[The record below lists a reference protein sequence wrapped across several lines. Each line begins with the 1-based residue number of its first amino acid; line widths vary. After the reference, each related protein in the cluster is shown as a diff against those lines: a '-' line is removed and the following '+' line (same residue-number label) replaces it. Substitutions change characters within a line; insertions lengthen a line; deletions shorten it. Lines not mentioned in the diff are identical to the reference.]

1 MYEQRSAV
9 IIIPYERSST
19 MTLTLPHYGISV
31 LVVLVALF
39 AVGCAGGGIN
49 PPVGSPQTTDQS
61 SIQNTELSKI
71 NPCSLFTN
79 EEIAAQ
85 VDLTLEPHQREAKR
99 QMGVKH
105 KISSKLEEGMP
116 TVCLFSW
123 RSVDS
128 KGEELYRGEFEVHV
142 ITAQQMVEFPAL
154 KRKQTIASVGDEAFH
169 DGYRAYARVGKVGI
183 DIENFPD
190 TYEGE
195 GRVELLRAA
204 VRRLQSSG
212 H

>member
-1 MYEQRSAV
+1 
-9 IIIPYERSST
+9 
-19 MTLTLPHYGISV
+19 MTLTLPHRGILV
-31 LVVLVALF
+31 LTVLVALF
-39 AVGCAGGGIN
+39 AVGCAARGIN
-49 PPVGSPQTTDQS
+49 PLAGSSQTTQQS
-61 SIQNTELSKI
+61 SNQNTELSKI
-71 NPCSLFTN
+71 NPCSLLTN

-99 QMGVKH
+99 QTGVKH
-105 KISSKLEEGMP
+105 EISSKLEDGMP

-128 KGEELYRGEFEVHV
+128 KGEESYRGEFEVHM
-142 ITAQQMVEFPAL
+142 ITAQQMVEFPPL
-154 KRKQTIASVGDEAFH
+154 KRKKAIADVGDEAFH
-169 DGYRAYARVGKVGI
+169 DGYRAYARVGKVGV

-190 TYEGE
+190 THEGE

>member
-1 MYEQRSAV
+1 MYEQPLAE
-9 IIIPYERSST
+9 IILPYETSST
-19 MTLTLPHYGISV
+19 VTLTLLHYGISV
-31 LVVLVALF
+31 LAVLVALF
-39 AVGCAGGGIN
+39 AVGCAGSRMN
-49 PPVGSPQTTDQS
+49 PLAGSAQTTEQS
-61 SIQNTELSKI
+61 STQNTELSKI
-71 NPCSLFTN
+71 NPCSLLTN

-85 VDLTLEPHQREAKR
+85 VDLSLEPHQREAKR
-99 QMGVKH
+99 QMGVRH
-105 KISSKLEEGMP
+105 EISSKLEEGVP

-128 KGEELYRGEFEVHV
+128 KGEESYRGEFEVHL
-142 ITAQQMVEFPAL
+142 ITAQQMVEFPPL
-154 KRKQTIASVGDEAFH
+154 KRKQAITGVGDEAFH
-169 DGYRAYARVGKVGI
+169 DGYRAYARFGKVGI

-190 TYEGE
+190 THEGE

>member
-9 IIIPYERSST
+9 IIIPYERTST
-19 MTLTLPHYGISV
+19 MTLKLRQYRISV
-31 LVVLVALF
+31 LAVLVALF
-39 AVGCAGGGIN
+39 AAGCAGGIG
-49 PPVGSPQTTDQS
+49 PLAGSPQTTDQG
-61 SIQNTELSKI
+61 SIQNSELSKI
-71 NPCSLFTN
+71 NPCSLLTN

-85 VDLTLEPHQREAKR
+85 VDLSLESHQREAKR
-99 QMGVKH
+99 QMGVRH
-105 KISSKLEEGMP
+105 EISSKLEEGMP

-128 KGEELYRGEFEVHV
+128 KGEESYRGEFEVHL
-142 ITAQQMVEFPAL
+142 ITVQQMVEFPPL
-154 KRKQTIASVGDEAFH
+154 KRKKAIAGVGDEAFD
-169 DGYRAYARVGKVGI
+169 DGYRAYARVGKAVI

-190 TYEGE
+190 THEGE

-204 VRRLQSSG
+204 VIRLQSIS